1 VCVRVESHAFWVRV
15 RMCPDGPTKA
25 ASLINDVTY
34 FVYHP
39 HAPYLL
45 AAKMK
50 AAEAEYIMQV
60 GLLLVHRSDSA
71 KTIISKCWWSRRF
84 LKSRKM

>member
-1 VCVRVESHAFWVRV
+1 MRVH
-15 RMCPDGPTKA
+15 MCQDGPTNT

-50 AAEAEYIMQV
+50 VKEAEYIMQV
-60 GLLLVHRSDSA
+60 RPECSSPTTVYIFR
-71 KTIISKCWWSRRF
+71 IIV
-84 LKSRKM
+84 L